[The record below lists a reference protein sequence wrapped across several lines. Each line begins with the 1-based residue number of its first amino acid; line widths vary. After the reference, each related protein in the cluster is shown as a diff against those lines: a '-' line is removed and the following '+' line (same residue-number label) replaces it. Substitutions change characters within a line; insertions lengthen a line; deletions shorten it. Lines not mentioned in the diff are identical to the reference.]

1 MKIPGRCLWLGLLA
15 GLFLAWGG
23 PSPAAQTGSIRV
35 VLEPPQAVEAGAA
48 WSLDRGKTW
57 HSSGEAVELEAGAHT
72 VDFRLISGFRQPE
85 ARRID
90 LATQERAEFRAA
102 YVRLPAGLTVNLG
115 PPEAVEAGA
124 AWSLDRGR
132 TWHSSGETVEL
143 EPGTYTVDYKLIS
156 GFEPPEATELIL
168 AAEETAQIE
177 AAYLRLSGRLEIALE
192 PPEAV
197 EAGAAWSLDQG
208 RTWHSSGEAV
218 ELDAGEHQ
226 VQFKPL
232 PGWLAPPDGPVTLA
246 ARTAT
251 AIRGT
256 YRRLPSSGRIQ
267 VDLGPPEALR
277 EGAAW
282 SADNGRT
289 WRLSGEAIELPAG
302 SRTIAFKPL
311 PGWAAPEP
319 ATVDLSPG
327 GRVRISYLY
336 GAVTGLGRN
345 GWLRVS
351 LGPAEAAGAGAA
363 WSVDAGTNWYRSGQ
377 LVRLDPGRYLIMFKE
392 LPGFRAPQEIETRVH
407 LGRETS
413 EQGVYRRP

>member
-1 MKIPGRCLWLGLLA
+1 MKHPGRWLWLGLLA
-15 GLFLAWGG
+15 GLVLAWTG
-23 PSPAAQTGSIRV
+23 PGPAAQTGQIRV
-35 VLEPPQAVEAGAA
+35 VLEPPEAVEAGAA

-57 HSSGEAVELEAGAHT
+57 HLSGETVELEAGTYA
-72 VDFRLISGFRQPE
+72 VDFRLISGFHRPQ
-85 ARRID
+85 ARRVD
-90 LATQERAEFRAA
+90 LAAQERVELKAA
-102 YVRLPAGLTVNLG
+102 YVRLPAGLTVNLE

-132 TWHSSGETVEL
+132 TWRSSGETVEL
-143 EPGTYTVDYKLIS
+143 EPGVYTVDYKLIS

-177 AAYLRLSGRLEIALE
+177 AAYLPLSGRLEVVLE

-208 RTWHSSGEAV
+208 RTWRPSGEAV
-218 ELDAGEHQ
+218 ELDAGAHQ
-226 VQFKPL
+226 VRFKSL

-251 AIRGT
+251 IIRGT

-282 SADNGRT
+282 SADDGRT
-289 WRLSGEAIELPAG
+289 WRPSGEAVELPAG
-302 SRTIAFKPL
+302 ERTIVFKPL
-311 PGWAAPEP
+311 PGWAEPEP
-319 ATVDLSPG
+319 TTVNLSPG
-327 GRVRISYLY
+327 GRVRVSYLY
-336 GAVTGLGRN
+336 GAVTGLGRS

-351 LGPAEAAGAGAA
+351 LGPPEAVEAGAA
-363 WSVDAGTNWYRSGQ
+363 WSVDAGTNWYRSDQ

-392 LPGFRAPQEIETRVH
+392 LPGFKPPQEMETFVVLGQETR
-407 LGRETS
+407 